1 MTSYSII
8 IKLLPILLSYEY
20 EFILPLKT
28 INIGNIGVMLA
39 DAKSAKNQAMLNS
52 IYFIHQNNFP
62 IFLNPYQ

>member
-8 IKLLPILLSYEY
+8 IKLLPILLSYKY

-39 DAKSAKNQAMLNS
+39 DAKSVKN
-52 IYFIHQNNFP
+52 
-62 IFLNPYQ
+62 